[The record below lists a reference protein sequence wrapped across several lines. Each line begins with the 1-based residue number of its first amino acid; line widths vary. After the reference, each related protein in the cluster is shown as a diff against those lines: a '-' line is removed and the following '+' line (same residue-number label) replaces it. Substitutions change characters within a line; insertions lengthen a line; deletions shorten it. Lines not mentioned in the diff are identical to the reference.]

1 MPASST
7 PTVATG
13 PARRAAFSAVGYTV
27 LGALPLFLMSS
38 LAVELQRDLGF
49 DRTRLGLCISAYFLV
64 SSLASAPL
72 GPYLEGVGPSAGM
85 RAAALLSLVVL
96 LGIAATAGSWV
107 HLALFLAGSGLA
119 NALAQVSSNLALA
132 NSVPLRRQ
140 GIAFGF
146 KQAAVPLASVL
157 AGVALPA
164 IGLVFGWRWA
174 FAGMAAA
181 AAAGAVWRPRL
192 ARAARSGR
200 PRRIPRHATL
210 LLLAAAGALGGG
222 IGNALAGFTV
232 DAAVTAAGMGQGTAG
247 TLLAVGSA
255 VAIAARLAW
264 GYLADLRG
272 TAGFV
277 LLASVML
284 AGSAGFALLALSGG
298 STPLFVTGLM
308 IGFAGGWG
316 WQGLIYYVVVRS
328 NRDSPGAATALVLS
342 GVYFGTI
349 VEPSVIGHIASTW
362 SYQTAWWLS
371 AGMMAAASAVV
382 LLSRWLTARQAA
394 ATAPGS

>member
-7 PTVATG
+7 PTAAAG
-13 PARRAAFSAVGYTV
+13 FARRVALSAVGYTV

-49 DRTRLGLCISAYFLV
+49 DRSRLGLCISAYFLV
-64 SSLASAPL
+64 SSLASALL

-85 RAAALLSLVVL
+85 RAAALLSLIVL
-96 LGIAATAGSWV
+96 LGIAVTARSWV
-107 HLALFLAGSGLA
+107 HLALFLAGAGLA
-119 NALAQVSSNLALA
+119 NAMAQVSSNLALA
-132 NSVPLRRQ
+132 DSVPLRRQ

-174 FAGMAAA
+174 FAGLAAA

-192 ARAARSGR
+192 GRAARRGR
-200 PRRIPRHATL
+200 PRRVPRHATL

-232 DAAVTAAGMGQGTAG
+232 DAAVTVAGMDQATAG
-247 TLLAVGSA
+247 TLLAVGSG

-264 GYLADLRG
+264 GYLADRRG
-272 TAGFV
+272 TTGFV
-277 LLASVML
+277 LLAAVML

-298 STPLFVTGLM
+298 RVPLFVPGLM

-316 WQGLIYYVVVRS
+316 WQGLIYSVVVRS
-328 NRDSPGAATALVLS
+328 NHESPGAATALVLS
-342 GVYFGTI
+342 GVYLGTI
-349 VEPSVIGHIASTW
+349 VEPSMIGHIASAW
-362 SYQTAWWLS
+362 SYETAWWLS
-371 AGMMAAASAVV
+371 AGVLAAAGAVV
-382 LLSRWLTARQAA
+382 LLSRWLTARR
-394 ATAPGS
+394 ATATAAGP

>member
-1 MPASST
+1 MSAFSA
-7 PTVATG
+7 PTGVAG
-13 PARRAAFSAVGYTV
+13 SARRAALSAVGYTV

-49 DRTRLGLCISAYFLV
+49 DRSRLGLCISAYFLV

-72 GPYLEGVGPSAGM
+72 GLYLEGIGPSAGM
-85 RAAALLSLVVL
+85 RAAALLSLIVL
-96 LGIAATAGSWV
+96 LGTAATASSWV

-119 NALAQVSSNLALA
+119 NATAQVSSNLALA
-132 NSVPLRRQ
+132 SSVPLRHQ

-174 FAGMAAA
+174 FAGMAVA

-200 PRRIPRHATL
+200 PRRVPLHATL

-232 DAAVTAAGMGQGTAG
+232 DAAVTAAGMGQAAAG
-247 TLLAVGSA
+247 TLLAVGSG
-255 VAIAARLAW
+255 VAIDARLAW
-264 GYLADLRG
+264 GYLADRRG

-277 LLASVML
+277 LLTSVMA

-298 STPLFVTGLM
+298 STPLFVTGLLV
-308 IGFAGGWG
+308 GFGGGWG
-316 WQGLIYYVVVRS
+316 WQGLMYYVVVRS
-328 NRDSPGAATALVLS
+328 NRESPGAATALVLS
-342 GVYFGTI
+342 GVYLGTI
-349 VEPSVIGHIASTW
+349 VEPSMIGHVASTW

-371 AGMMAAASAVV
+371 AVMMAAAGTVV
-382 LLSRWLTARQAA
+382 LLSRWLTARRRYRAR
-394 ATAPGS
+394 P